1 MRTKW
6 LILVLILSLAINAA
20 AFATVGYNYYCNTFL
35 TPSAPC
41 PVSSKDQHLY
51 HALGLSAAQLTKMDS
66 LAHTFHASLER
77 LGSAM
82 HEKRGL
88 LLDLLRQ
95 ENVDSEKVES
105 LRKDMASVQNEI
117 QKEVITHIEEI
128 KKILDPEQEER
139 FFNLLRVS
147 MEREGSHL
155 LPENRG
161 K

>member
-66 LAHTFHASLER
+66 LAQTFHASLER

>member
-20 AFATVGYNYYCNTFL
+20 AFATAGYNYYCNTFL

-51 HALGLSAAQLTKMDS
+51 HALGLSAVQLTKMDS
-66 LAHTFHASLER
+66 LAQTFHASLQR
-77 LGSAM
+77 LGSEM
-82 HEKRGL
+82 RGKRGL

-128 KKILDPEQEER
+128 KKILEPEQEAR

-147 MEREGSHL
+147 MESEGSRW